1 MPSEHS
7 PQEQNTQKWSLH
19 FPTTACSSLAK
30 HRKRQKQK
38 HVILRA
44 LTAIP
49 CSWCTSDIRQMGEV
63 QHSPLP
69 VPLHSTEPPPLP
81 FQGAFK
87 PELFWQISP
96 GTCNSSAQK
105 YQKLQLQWLQN
116 KNKGE
121 MPILVFSPHQGLKQ
135 RPPLIQRF
143 NKEKSGEL
151 NKI

>member
-49 CSWCTSDIRQMGEV
+49 CSWCTSDIRQMGEF
-63 QHSPLP
+63 QHSSQA
-69 VPLHSTEPPPLP
+69 HSTAWNLRPCL
-81 FQGAFK
+81 FK
-87 PELFWQISP
+87 EHLNLNCS
-96 GTCNSSAQK
+96 GKS
-105 YQKLQLQWLQN
+105 
-116 KNKGE
+116 
-121 MPILVFSPHQGLKQ
+121 HQGHATHEHRSTKSYSCNGYKTK
-135 RPPLIQRF
+135 I
-143 NKEKSGEL
+143 KEKCPYWFFPPTKG
-151 NKI
+151 